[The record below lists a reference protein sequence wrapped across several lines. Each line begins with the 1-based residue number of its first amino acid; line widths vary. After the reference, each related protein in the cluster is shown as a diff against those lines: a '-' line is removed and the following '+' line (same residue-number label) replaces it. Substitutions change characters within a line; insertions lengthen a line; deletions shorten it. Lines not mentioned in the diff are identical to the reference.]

1 MKNFQHK
8 IRGPIMTLFNKSK
21 KKSEKADNAVAD
33 SRNQTHEMPAAAT
46 KDNTHRTIAV
56 ATYESLFPETMVSY
70 TIEMAL
76 RMGCGIIAVNC
87 ANLTHDITEFFS
99 NAHDVAFDEF
109 KKNSDRNVE
118 DFRTKAIEQGL
129 DFSHM
134 VHFSNI
140 DNAIDAAVKEY
151 GKPEFIITENPA
163 GMAKAKTGSS
173 GPAGSHKDI
182 HILLVDDNP
191 NFLRAVA
198 DRIRLQGYEP
208 LTALNGRD
216 ALDILET
223 KTVHLAIID
232 QRLPDMDGLDLIAR
246 AKEMDSTLPSSLL
259 TGHGDAKLKEATE
272 ALESLYFEK
281 EDMGS
286 FWGFFRKFLS
296 SLGSADEKKPVIA
309 QTFCVYAI
317 E

>member
-1 MKNFQHK
+1 
-8 IRGPIMTLFNKSK
+8 MTLFNKTRT
-21 KKSEKADNAVAD
+21 KSGKGDDPEAG
-33 SRNQTHEMPAAAT
+33 SRDQTRQTLTAGSEE
-46 KDNTHRTIAV
+46 NTGKNIAV

-70 TIEMAL
+70 AIEMAQ

-118 DFRTKAIEQGL
+118 DFCTKAMEQGL
-129 DFSHM
+129 NFTHM

-140 DNAIDAAVKEY
+140 DNAIDAAIKKY
-151 GKPEFIITENPA
+151 GKPEFVITENPA
-163 GMAKAKTGSS
+163 GMAKAKTKSS
-173 GPAGSHKDI
+173 GPAGSQKDI

-208 LTALNGRD
+208 LTALNGKD

-246 AKEMDSTLPSSLL
+246 AKEIDSTIPSSLL

-272 ALESLYFEK
+272 AMESVYFEK

-296 SLGSADEKKPVIA
+296 SLGSTDEKKPVIA

-317 E
+317 D